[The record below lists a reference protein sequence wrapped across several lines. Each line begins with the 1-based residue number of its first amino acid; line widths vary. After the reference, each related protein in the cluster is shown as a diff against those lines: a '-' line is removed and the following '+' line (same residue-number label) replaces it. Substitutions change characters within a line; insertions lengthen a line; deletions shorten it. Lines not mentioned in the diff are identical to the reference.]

1 MARGWGDEDD
11 LLDEVRIRRLQSA
24 YVDAVNRRA
33 WPEFIDLFRP
43 DSVLEVSAGGERA
56 DEVVGPEAIGSL
68 IGGYLEPLD
77 FLVQVVLNARIVTR
91 WRGDA
96 DRAAAR
102 LSIAEHRQA
111 TATGRERHSFG
122 TYHDEYVRVDGRW
135 WFARRRYD
143 RQVVTAEPGSARD
156 LDVLP
161 MPASATDLGMPG
173 DAWHIEH

>member
-1 MARGWGDEDD
+1 MARVWGDEDD
-11 LLDEVRIRRLQSA
+11 LLDEQRIRRLQSA

-33 WPEFIDLFRP
+33 WAEFTDLFLV

-91 WRGDA
+91 WRGDP

-143 RQVVTAEPGSARD
+143 RQVVTAEPGSAHD

-161 MPASATDLGMPG
+161 MPADATDLGMPG
-173 DAWHIEH
+173 TAWRADR